1 MNRLKK
7 PPGSVNCTSR
17 CTTPRSSIAALKS
30 MVAITPPVGRAFVS
44 PAESRAPAP
53 PAADAGRLRLVACA
67 PPVVTAPVAAVSEEP
82 EDVSLPAVA
91 TPDCCAAPVVRLG
104 WADWAVVPGGP
115 ACPPGADPLEA
126 VPPPVLAWVP
136 LPAVEPAAPDTA
148 PVFCPPPVTPPPTL
162 PAAPDA
168 AVPRA
173 ALGGIVAT
181 ASAAWVAVACA
192 AVVVAVVLTVGVRL
206 APTVIWPLL
215 TTVPSIGFAVP
226 AESSP
231 LTTTSPSVSAVWPL
245 ASALRDIVATVP
257 LPLAP
262 AVSATPLLRFDDA
275 IRTLPTD
282 TLPLELSGVHCGS
295 TVVSRPFAVAQFLKN
310 VPSSTDSTSTML
322 LSKVRLNC
330 APRLTRSTFTTT
342 STVNASPTC
351 TFFVDGEMLRL
362 VLEEETGP
370 GVGVFVWRSAAGRV
384 VPVITV

>member
-1 MNRLKK
+1 
-7 PPGSVNCTSR
+7 
-17 CTTPRSSIAALKS
+17 
-30 MVAITPPVGRAFVS
+30 
-44 PAESRAPAP
+44 
-53 PAADAGRLRLVACA
+53 
-67 PPVVTAPVAAVSEEP
+67 
-82 EDVSLPAVA
+82 
-91 TPDCCAAPVVRLG
+91 
-104 WADWAVVPGGP
+104 
-115 ACPPGADPLEA
+115 
-126 VPPPVLAWVP
+126 
-136 LPAVEPAAPDTA
+136 
-148 PVFCPPPVTPPPTL
+148 
-162 PAAPDA
+162 
-168 AVPRA
+168 
-173 ALGGIVAT
+173 
-181 ASAAWVAVACA
+181 
-192 AVVVAVVLTVGVRL
+192 
-206 APTVIWPLL
+206 PTVIWPLL

-231 LTTTSPSVSAVWPL
+231 LTTTSPSVSAVCPL
-245 ASALRDIVATVP
+245 ASALREIVATVP

-262 AVSATPLLRFDDA
+262 AVSATPLLRFADA

-370 GVGVFVWRSAAGRV
+370 GVGGFVWRSAAGRV
-384 VPVITV
+384 VPVITVVETVAVGVSVGVPVGVIVRVGVGDGLGVCVGVEVGAPPTMISPLLGARLPSPGKLLPGMTKLTSGEVSELTKSNLALPWPTVLNLMVAAT